1 MTTATAIKK
10 SPTKSLSPLAGTKD
24 VGDSTKDVGDST
36 KDVGDSTKDV
46 GVLPSQSEV
55 LPLQVKTNLQVKI
68 SVLDGGRLPTKATE
82 GSNAY
87 DLYATYG
94 GNITSDEAKV
104 FDTGIKVQVPQGYC
118 MLVLSRSGHG
128 FNKGLRLA
136 NCVGLIDSDYRGE
149 VKVKL
154 HNDSK
159 STYKIEQGERIAQ
172 ALFLKTEDV
181 NFLQVP
187 GLDATVR
194 GEQGIGSTN

>member
-10 SPTKSLSPLAGTKD
+10 TIISTPTKSLSPLAG
-24 VGDSTKDVGDST
+24 TKDVGDST

-55 LPLQVKTNLQVKI
+55 LPLTNLQVKI

-187 GLDATVR
+187 SLDATVR
-194 GEQGIGSTN
+194 GEQGLGSTN

>member
-1 MTTATAIKK
+1 MTTATAIKNT
-10 SPTKSLSPLAGTKD
+10 PTKSLSPLAGTKD
-24 VGDSTKDVGDST
+24 VGDSTKDVG
-36 KDVGDSTKDV
+36 
-46 GVLPSQSEV
+46 VLTSQSEV
-55 LPLQVKTNLQVKI
+55 LPLPLQVKI

-187 GLDATVR
+187 SLDATVR
-194 GEQGIGSTN
+194 GEQGLGSTN

>member
-10 SPTKSLSPLAGTKD
+10 TIISTPTKSLSPLAGTKD
-24 VGDSTKDVGDST
+24 VG
-36 KDVGDSTKDV
+36 
-46 GVLPSQSEV
+46 VLTSQSEV
-55 LPLQVKTNLQVKI
+55 LPLQVKI

-194 GEQGIGSTN
+194 GEQGLGSTN

>member
-24 VGDSTKDVGDST
+24 VGDSTKDVG
-36 KDVGDSTKDV
+36 VV
-46 GVLPSQSEV
+46 PSQSEV
-55 LPLQVKTNLQVKI
+55 LPLTNLQVKI
-68 SVLDGGRLPTKATE
+68 SVLVGGRLPTKATE

-194 GEQGIGSTN
+194 GEQGLGSTN